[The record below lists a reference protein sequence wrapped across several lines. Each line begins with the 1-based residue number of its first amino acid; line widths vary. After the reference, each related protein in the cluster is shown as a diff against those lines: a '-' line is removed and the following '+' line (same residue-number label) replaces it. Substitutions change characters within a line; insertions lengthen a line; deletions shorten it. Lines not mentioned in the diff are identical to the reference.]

1 MPLTKIDIKYNKETN
16 DLGQCTIEID
26 DHQVNELLQHFQ
38 PLFGEELK
46 RASFSTKNDQTVIS
60 FLAPKSKIMRLEKV
74 IYQAKEAM
82 ARLN

>member
-1 MPLTKIDIKYNKETN
+1 MPLTKIDIQYNKETN
-16 DLGQCTIEID
+16 DLGKCTIEID
-26 DHQVNELLQHFQ
+26 DQQVTELLQHFQ

-46 RASFSTKNDQTVIS
+46 RASFSKQNGQTIIS
-60 FLAPKSKIMRLEKV
+60 FLAPKSKIMQLEKV